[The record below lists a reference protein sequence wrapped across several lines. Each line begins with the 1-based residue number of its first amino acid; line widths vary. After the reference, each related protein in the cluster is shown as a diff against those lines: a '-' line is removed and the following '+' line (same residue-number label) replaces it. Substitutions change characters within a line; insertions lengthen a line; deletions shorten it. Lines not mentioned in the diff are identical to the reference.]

1 MRSSCGCGHASEVKR
16 RPTAKDPAAIDVAGP
31 APPEPRERTSSS
43 GRMLRLLDLFT
54 PEQPMVA
61 AEQIASALDV
71 SPATAYRYA
80 ADLCASGLLARF
92 SNGFTLGPRIVE
104 LDYTIREHDP
114 LLRVGL
120 PIIRRLRDRTGCDV
134 LLTEMFGE
142 RIIAVHHER
151 GADPTTVSY
160 SRGRPM
166 PLFRGAGSKVI
177 LAHLP
182 TARLQKLRTRHAR
195 DAVEFGSGK
204 DWSAFRTELASI
216 RRDGYAV
223 SEGELDPQNIGIGV
237 PVLHETVLLPGSV
250 VAVMG
255 RTRWEFADK
264 ALVARI
270 VMQAGQEIGDAL
282 RAGRSANDPVILS
295 DVFSQ

>member
-1 MRSSCGCGHASEVKR
+1 MKR
-16 RPTAKDPAAIDVAGP
+16 RPTHTDPVTDNAVSE
-31 APPEPRERTSSS
+31 PETAVLPDGKERLSSS

-54 PEQPMVA
+54 PEQPMVD
-61 AEQIASALDV
+61 AEQIASALGV

-80 ADLCASGLLARF
+80 ADLCVSGLLARF

-120 PIIRRLRDRTGCDV
+120 PIIRRLCERTGCDV
-134 LLTEMFGE
+134 LLTEMFGD
-142 RIIAVHHER
+142 RIIAVYHER

-182 TARLQKLRTRHAR
+182 VARLQKLKTRHAQ
-195 DAVEFGSGK
+195 DLVEFGSGK
-204 DWSAFRTELASI
+204 DWPAFRAELAAI

-223 SEGELDPQNIGIGV
+223 SEGELDPQNVGIGV
-237 PVLHETVLLPGSV
+237 PVPHGTVLLPGSI

-264 ALVARI
+264 ALVANI
-270 VMQAGQEIGDAL
+270 VMQAGQQIGDAL
-282 RAGRSANDPVILS
+282 RAGRAAAEQPDKGL
-295 DVFSQ
+295 DFQRH

>member
-1 MRSSCGCGHASEVKR
+1 
-16 RPTAKDPAAIDVAGP
+16 
-31 APPEPRERTSSS
+31 
-43 GRMLRLLDLFT
+43 MLRLLDLFT

-61 AEQIASALDV
+61 AEQIASALSV

-80 ADLCASGLLARF
+80 ADLCGSGLLARF

-120 PIIRRLRDRTGCDV
+120 PIIRQLRDRTGCDV
-134 LLTEMFGE
+134 LLAEMFGE

-151 GADPTTVSY
+151 GTDLTTVSY

-177 LAHLP
+177 LAHL
-182 TARLQKLRTRHAR
+182 TATRLQKLRTRHAR
-195 DAVEFGSGK
+195 DLVDFGSGK
-204 DWSAFRTELASI
+204 DWAAFRAELASI

-237 PVLHETVLLPGSV
+237 PVPHGTVLLPGSV

-264 ALVARI
+264 VLMARI
-270 VMQAGQEIGDAL
+270 VMEAGQRIGDAL
-282 RAGRSANDPVILS
+282 RSPAEAADRPVLDGASGI
-295 DVFSQ
+295 FSS